1 MSTTTA
7 PPIRI
12 ANCSGFFGDRL
23 AAARE
28 MVTGGPIDALTGDW
42 LAELTMLIL
51 SRIAAKR
58 PGAGYARTFVTQME
72 EVMGTC
78 LDRGIKVVTN
88 AGGLNPSGC
97 ADAVAEVADR
107 LGLNPSIAYVDGD
120 DLTDRL
126 GDLITAGNDFAHL
139 DTGQPLGELA
149 DRIVTANAYIG
160 CWGIV
165 EALHQGADIV
175 ITGRATDAAV
185 VAGPAAWH
193 HGWTR
198 DDWDGLAGAIVA
210 GHVIECGGQATG
222 GNYSFFTEIADMTYP
237 GFPWA
242 EVAADGS
249 SVIGKHSSTGGEV
262 SVGTIT
268 SQLLYEIQSERYLN
282 PDVVSRFDTIELT
295 QIGRD
300 RVRISGVRGEP
311 APPTLKVAMNY
322 QGGFRNQISI
332 GLTGLDI
339 EAKAELIERQFW
351 HACPYGPD
359 DYETVVRKFLPTHK
373 ADPGTNEEAVAVYK
387 IVVKDPDERKVGRA
401 FSNAGTEIGLCSIP
415 GMFGTGG
422 GPGPGQPFGVYWP
435 ALVDAELV
443 PMQVVVDGR
452 RTVVDSTP
460 PDAGFSEVGVA
471 PPERVEPP
479 GGPTRT
485 VPLGTLYGTR
495 SGDKGPNANLGIF
508 ARSAE
513 AFWWLSDF
521 LTVERLA
528 QLMPEAAEHRVDRY
542 DLPNIWSLNFIFHGL
557 LEEGVAASTRQDPQ
571 AKALG
576 NTCAPSWSRFLRRC
590 WASRLSPLQVL
601 QGHSWAVARGCPGR
615 LGQSLYTGTL
625 AAVGLEQF
633 QHPGVVAAPLPGQVP
648 GDVVGN
654 LVVADDHRIGIA
666 VAEQHDD

>member
-1 MSTTTA
+1 M
-7 PPIRI
+7 
-12 ANCSGFFGDRL
+12 
-23 AAARE
+23 
-28 MVTGGPIDALTGDW
+28 
-42 LAELTMLIL
+42 
-51 SRIAAKR
+51 
-58 PGAGYARTFVTQME
+58 
-72 EVMGTC
+72 
-78 LDRGIKVVTN
+78 
-88 AGGLNPSGC
+88 
-97 ADAVAEVADR
+97 
-107 LGLNPSIAYVDGD
+107 
-120 DLTDRL
+120 
-126 GDLITAGNDFAHL
+126 
-139 DTGQPLGELA
+139 
-149 DRIVTANAYIG
+149 
-160 CWGIV
+160 
-165 EALHQGADIV
+165 
-175 ITGRATDAAV
+175 
-185 VAGPAAWH
+185 
-193 HGWTR
+193 
-198 DDWDGLAGAIVA
+198 
-210 GHVIECGGQATG
+210 
-222 GNYSFFTEIADMTYP
+222 
-237 GFPWA
+237 
-242 EVAADGS
+242 
-249 SVIGKHSSTGGEV
+249 
-262 SVGTIT
+262 
-268 SQLLYEIQSERYLN
+268 LYEIQSERYLN

-351 HACPYGPD
+351 HACPYSPD
-359 DYETVVRKFLPTHK
+359 DYETVVRKLLPTHK

-435 ALVDAELV
+435 ALADAELV

-452 RTVVDSTP
+452 RTAVDSTP
-460 PDAGFSEVGVA
+460 PDASFSGVAVA
-471 PPERVEPP
+471 PPERVEPA

-576 NTCAPSWSRFLRRC
+576 EYLR
-590 WASRLSPLQVL
+590 AKLVEIPEAL
-601 QGHSWAVARGCPGR
+601 
-615 LGQSLYTGTL
+615 LG
-625 AAVGLEQF
+625 
-633 QHPGVVAAPLPGQVP
+633 
-648 GDVVGN
+648 
-654 LVVADDHRIGIA
+654 
-666 VAEQHDD
+666 